1 MLIAT
6 DGQRQTLARDMTG
19 ALSDFNRGTDPMTLD
34 ATLGDE
40 RCAARCGHHRL
51 GALRKR
57 RGGMLCE
64 TDRRMDNNI
73 FKIANN
79 NESERIYDFG
89 CGAVARCL
97 Q

>member
-1 MLIAT
+1 MNDALPDADIT
-6 DGQRQTLARDMTG
+6 DWVPSG
-19 ALSDFNRGTDPMTLD
+19 S
-34 ATLGDE
+34 E
-40 RCAARCGHHRL
+40 
-51 GALRKR
+51 

>member
-1 MLIAT
+1 
-6 DGQRQTLARDMTG
+6 
-19 ALSDFNRGTDPMTLD
+19 
-34 ATLGDE
+34 
-40 RCAARCGHHRL
+40 
-51 GALRKR
+51 
-57 RGGMLCE
+57 
-64 TDRRMDNNI
+64 MDNNI

>member
-1 MLIAT
+1 M
-6 DGQRQTLARDMTG
+6 M
-19 ALSDFNRGTDPMTLD
+19 LD
-34 ATLGDE
+34 ATLELMND
-40 RCAARCGHHRL
+40 
-51 GALRKR
+51 ALPDADITDWVPPEAKR
-57 RGGMLCE
+57 GMLCE
-64 TDRRMDNNI
+64 TDRRMNN